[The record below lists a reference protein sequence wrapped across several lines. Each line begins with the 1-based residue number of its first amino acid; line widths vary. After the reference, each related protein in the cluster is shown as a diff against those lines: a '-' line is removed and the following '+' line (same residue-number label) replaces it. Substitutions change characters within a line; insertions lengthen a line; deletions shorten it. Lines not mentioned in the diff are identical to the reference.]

1 MGKKYLKLFMT
12 ITTSTSWKLVRFS
25 FVVSKLN
32 FFLWMEWSSSSF
44 HYMYAYAGYYSLLW
58 PLLLYW
64 GQFLIFFSKEHCFF
78 ELIVKK
84 PIKTSPNQPHKTLH
98 VMIIAWF
105 LLPLVKD
112 VRKIFFSGK
121 WHIPW
126 KCIKLCLNATYCH
139 CQMRRSQSPIIYFS
153 GFNTW
158 LL

>member
-1 MGKKYLKLFMT
+1 METCQIFICYFKVELFLMNGV
-12 ITTSTSWKLVRFS
+12 IIIFI
-25 FVVSKLN
+25 
-32 FFLWMEWSSSSF
+32 
-44 HYMYAYAGYYSLLW
+44 SLYVCLCR
-58 PLLLYW
+58 LLLTLMA
-64 GQFLIFFSKEHCFF
+64 FAFILRPVANFFSKEHCFF

-84 PIKTSPNQPHKTLH
+84 PIKTNPNQPHKTLH

-105 LLPLVKD
+105 LLPLIKD